1 MSGFK
6 MVSELP
12 EKEYKGSLQ
21 SDFVNIS
28 VVWLRVTGNRAPDSK
43 WNMKRH
49 YHSFYELHVALE
61 GFVRME
67 VDGHEV
73 CLEKENCLL
82 LPSKCPHSFLEISAE
97 YQEFVTGF
105 YLDFSEAGFDGRHMR
120 NAMKDM
126 VPWRPIACSQTLQQ
140 YMEDCIRQMR
150 SHPYLPTG
158 VALNICLLLLEL
170 SRQIM
175 PPSEGFQVNEESLVS
190 DIKYY
195 IASNLSKGITTE
207 AVAAY
212 AHISARHLNR
222 ILKAQIQKS
231 VNDLI
236 MEEKMACMR
245 RLLKTTDMTLE
256 HIAQLSGFTN
266 AYNMSRAFK
275 SQEGMP
281 PGEYR
286 KSLHKK

>member
-6 MVSELP
+6 TDEFP

-28 VVWLRVTGNRAPDSK
+28 VVWLRITGDCAHDLK

-49 YHSFYELHVALE
+49 HHSFYELHVALE

-67 VDGHEV
+67 VDGHETR
-73 CLEKENCLL
+73 LEKGNCLL
-82 LPSKCPHSFLEISAE
+82 LPSKCPHSFLEISPE
-97 YQEFVTGF
+97 YKEFVAGF
-105 YLDFSEAGFDGRHMR
+105 YLDFSEIGFDGGYIR
-120 NAMKDM
+120 NAMKDV
-126 VPWRPIACSQTLQQ
+126 VPWKPIASSQPLRQ
-140 YMEDCIRQMR
+140 YMEDCIRQMH
-150 SHPYLPTG
+150 SQPYLPTG

-170 SRQIM
+170 SRQVM
-175 PPSEGFQVNEESLVS
+175 PSSEGLQVNEESLVS
-190 DIKYY
+190 DIRYY

-207 AVAAY
+207 TVAAY

-222 ILKAQIQKS
+222 ILQTQAQKS

-236 MEEKMACMR
+236 MEEKMAYIH

-275 SQEGMP
+275 NREGMP